1 MATRHKQDLGIR
13 LGFVVADSPCWLN
26 RNLLSVALTVSV
38 LAKGK
43 NTSNPDCSKTAVEWN
58 FGLIFL
64 FSLLGEMKVLH
75 FLEAC
80 H

>member
-1 MATRHKQDLGIR
+1 MATRLKQDLGIR
-13 LGFVVADSPCWLN
+13 LGFVVVDSPCWLN
-26 RNLLSVALTVSV
+26 RKLESVALTVSV

-43 NTSNPDCSKTAVEWN
+43 NTSNPDCSKTAAECN
-58 FGLIFL
+58 FGLNIL
-64 FSLLGEMKVLH
+64 LSLLGEMRVLH